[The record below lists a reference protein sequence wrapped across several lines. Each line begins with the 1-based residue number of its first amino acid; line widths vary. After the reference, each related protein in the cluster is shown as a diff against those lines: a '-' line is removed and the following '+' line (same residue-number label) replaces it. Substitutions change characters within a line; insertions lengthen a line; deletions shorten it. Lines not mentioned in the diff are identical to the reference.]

1 MGWWPPATPGT
12 TGFLDASAM
21 AQLFPPR
28 QCGRV
33 LVEDS
38 RGIISHQLNLPSE
51 RRWRRNHKLE
61 KCTFFFKEGRE
72 RPCRVDICS
81 VAHMDER
88 NTAAIRIESKRLMW
102 LSKRS
107 AVHDKEYHCPNVA
120 FDLPGHSGLQLAEWW
135 QQERSFF
142 QPSYRNAFDSFFL
155 MVCWLIWKERNGR
168 IFEHKFKVAEQLV
181 EDIKEENSIWKTAGF
196 FFSILGVVVFP
207 AV

>member
-102 LSKRS
+102 LSKRPQRFAASRVVAARAKLFS
-107 AVHDKEYHCPNVA
+107 AK
-120 FDLPGHSGLQLAEWW
+120 L
-135 QQERSFF
+135 QERF
-142 QPSYRNAFDSFFL
+142 RFFL
-155 MVCWLIWKERNGR
+155 PDGVLAHLER
-168 IFEHKFKVAEQLV
+168 AERKN
-181 EDIKEENSIWKTAGF
+181 I
-196 FFSILGVVVFP
+196 
-207 AV
+207 